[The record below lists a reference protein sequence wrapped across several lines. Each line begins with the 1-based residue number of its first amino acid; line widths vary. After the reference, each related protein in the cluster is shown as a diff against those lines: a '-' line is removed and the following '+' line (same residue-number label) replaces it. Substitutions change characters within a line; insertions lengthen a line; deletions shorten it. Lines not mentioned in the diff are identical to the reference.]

1 MVKII
6 FKKITEYK
14 TVIGIM
20 TGTSLDGVDT
30 LVTRIMGRGA
40 SMRHENL
47 CFKVFEIPSGL
58 KERMRSIM
66 KNKTAAL
73 EEICRINFELAS
85 LYADCIK
92 KICRASGVGVED
104 IDFAGISGQTF
115 FHVPGEA
122 TMQLGSGSALSSILN
137 LPVVWDFR
145 AADIAAGGQ
154 GAPLVPYL
162 DFVLFS
168 PLKRDIV
175 TLNIGGISNITHIPA
190 AGGFYAVKAFDCGPG
205 NMIIDKM
212 VIEMTGGRKKY
223 DKDAAIAL
231 GGKMAPELFELM
243 SSHPY
248 LKIAPPKSTGR
259 EAFGD
264 AYTKGLIDYCKA
276 VSISFPDMIRTATEF
291 TAYCVIEDIKKH
303 IAPSFAASGIKKAC
317 GRGALL
323 VCAGGGAENPLIFE
337 TLKKGAG
344 SAGIETVRSNS
355 MGVDSKSKEALLIAV
370 LANETVY
377 GGASNV
383 PSATG
388 AKKSVVCGSVAYQ
401 PRRPLQ
407 KNVRRIREIE

>member
-1 MVKII
+1 VVKII
-6 FKKITEYK
+6 SKKITEYK

-30 LVTRIMGRGA
+30 LVTRIKGRGV
-40 SMRHENL
+40 STRHENL
-47 CFKVFEIPSGL
+47 CFKVFEIPSAL

-66 KNKTAAL
+66 RDKTAAL

-85 LYADCIK
+85 LYAGCIK
-92 KICRASGVGVED
+92 KICRASGVGIED

-122 TMQLGSGSALSSILN
+122 TLQLGSGSALSGILD

-168 PLKRDIV
+168 ALKRDII

-190 AGGFYAVKAFDCGPG
+190 AGGFHAVKAFDCGPG

-223 DKDAAIAL
+223 DKDALIARC
-231 GGKMAPELFELM
+231 GKSAPELFNM
-243 SSHPY
+243 MKSHPY
-248 LKIAPPKSTGR
+248 LQKAPPKSTGR

-264 AYTKGLIDYCKA
+264 GYARGLIDFCKTA
-276 VSISFPDMIRTATEF
+276 GISFPAMIRTAAEF

-303 IAPSFAASGIKKAC
+303 IAPGFAASGVKKTPD
-317 GRGALL
+317 RRPLL
-323 VCAGGGAENPLIFE
+323 VCAGGGADNPLIFE
-337 TLKKGAG
+337 ALKKGAAD
-344 SAGIETVRSNS
+344 AGIETVHSNS

-370 LANETVY
+370 LANETIY
-377 GGASNV
+377 GHASNA

-401 PRRPLQ
+401 PRRPHP
-407 KNVRRIREIE
+407 KNARRIK